1 MTKRV
6 WTIEEERIV
15 CGVFLNTKK
24 CSVWAAD
31 HVNEEF
37 KMNGIEP
44 RKASS
49 IIAKLGDYRKIH
61 NKGDISHVAPKSIQV
76 YKKLTRKLPRSFEG
90 LGDFVKNNYGTQNP
104 IYDYDVEVDIISDP
118 NDVISEIPTNFN
130 KNFIIREKLTTTKSF
145 KDYFWDLLIK
155 SGKTDS
161 DIYNPTGVNGYELI
175 DRRVFHKMKEGK
187 SLSKR
192 NLIKLAIALKL
203 SYEETVDLLSRANFA
218 FNNSMKMDLVIIYAL
233 KHKCYDPKEID
244 EALWYQG
251 LETLFSEE

>member
-24 CSVWAAD
+24 CGVWAAD
-31 HVNEEF
+31 FINEEF

-44 RKASS
+44 RKPSS

-61 NKGDISHVAPKSIQV
+61 NKGDISHVAPKSIKV
-76 YKKLTRKLPRSFEG
+76 YKELTRSLSPVFEG
-90 LGDFVKNNYGTQNP
+90 LNNFVNEFYGKESP
-104 IYDYDVEVDIISDP
+104 IFDYDVEVDIVSAP
-118 NDVISEIPTNFN
+118 NGVVSEIPTNFN
-130 KNFIIREKLTTTKSF
+130 NNFIIKETLTTTKSF

-161 DIYNPTGVNGYELI
+161 DIYNPIGKNGYELI
-175 DRRVFHKMKEGK
+175 DRRVYHKMKEGK

-218 FNNSMKMDLVIIYAL
+218 FNNSIKMDLVIIYAI
-233 KHKCYDPKEID
+233 KHGCYDPDEID
-244 EALWYQG
+244 EALWHQG